1 MIVSDRLTTA
11 GKTAARLLIAFVK
24 YAAGGVA
31 LFILS
36 FAIGLWLIS

>member
-1 MIVSDRLTTA
+1 MIISDRVVA
-11 GKTAARLLIAFVK
+11 FGKTALRFLVCTAK
-24 YAAGGVA
+24 YAAGGLA